1 MMSFPPQV
9 IALAELTQMLGV
21 TKNRAMQI
29 SRKADFPVPLGDLS
43 VGRIWSYEAV
53 AEFCEATGRKV
64 HAIRPRSPSNLAVP
78 DEPNLK

>member
-1 MMSFPPQV
+1 MGSPPQV
-9 IALAELTQMLGV
+9 VALAELTQMLGV

-29 SRKADFPVPLGDLS
+29 SRKSDFPAPLGDLS

-53 AEFCEATGRKV
+53 VEFCAATGRRV

-78 DEPNLK
+78 DEPELK